1 MHTFLPKFL
10 RGKQGCALDT
20 GITMGRD
27 NPVYNAHKNVGVRY
41 TRPSTISLKAA
52 PRGGENPLR
61 TWDGARTPSLCGL
74 PVWQSSV
81 AWVALAVPR
90 RCPCTSHTFANP
102 LLFSLPSPSRWY
114 DLQRL
119 SFRSVLC
126 LYCLLRPET
135 RWATWTADAGH
146 SAPSE
151 RSDCRQL
158 KGAPRDRAVHWVASL
173 KIRAL
178 GRRVN
183 SSPFQ
188 GCE

>member
-20 GITMGRD
+20 GITTGPD
-27 NPVYNAHKNVGVRY
+27 NPVYNAHKNVGARY

-61 TWDGARTPSLCGL
+61 MWDGARTPSLRSAGSLCGRA
-74 PVWQSSV
+74 QSRGP
-81 AWVALAVPR
+81 LPR

-126 LYCLLRPET
+126 LYCLLWPET
-135 RWATWTADAGH
+135 RWAAWTADAGH
-146 SAPSE
+146 SGGSQWAEWPSPTR
-151 RSDCRQL
+151 RS
-158 KGAPRDRAVHWVASL
+158 
-173 KIRAL
+173 
-178 GRRVN
+178 
-183 SSPFQ
+183 
-188 GCE
+188 